1 MEYYVGI
8 DVSLKENF
16 ISIID
21 KEGKVVK
28 EGAVKNS
35 PEQVA
40 KFLKAYKG
48 QYKKI
53 GLESGAFSTYL
64 CKELGKLGYE
74 ITCVDARH
82 MAAGLSARINK
93 NDKNDARGIAQ
104 MMRVNLY
111 KEVYIKSDVEVERMI
126 LLRTRRQLVKQR
138 KSVRNT
144 VRGLLKT
151 YGLTIKPGIN
161 DKAFAI
167 EVRLL
172 TSDLSATV
180 KLAFMSSLSVLE
192 VVLNSLSI
200 VNDELVKLCKD
211 EENCKILMTM
221 PGVGVVTAM
230 TFVTTIGDVSRF
242 SESEQVGAY
251 LGLTPKQ
258 YSSGE
263 INLQGRISKMG
274 SSECRSM
281 LYEAANSMLNR
292 SHKKCAIKTWG
303 LKLAK
308 KKGKQKAKV
317 AVARRMAV
325 AMHRMLVDRTEFR
338 FDLEKPKQKKVS
350 GSRL

>member
-8 DVSLKENF
+8 DVSLEENF
-16 ISIID
+16 ISIVD
-21 KEGKVVK
+21 KEGVVVK

-35 PEQVA
+35 PEQIA
-40 KFLKAYKG
+40 KFLKKYKG

-53 GLESGAFSTYL
+53 GLESGQFSTYL

-74 ITCVDARH
+74 VICVDARH

-111 KEVYIKSDVEVERMI
+111 KEVYIKSDIECDQRI
-126 LLRTRRQLVKQR
+126 LLKARRQLVKQR
-138 KSVRNT
+138 KALRNV

-151 YGLTIKPGIN
+151 YGLTIKAGVN
-161 DKAFAI
+161 DKVFAE
-167 EVRLL
+167 EVRRLIG
-172 TSDLSATV
+172 DLSETV
-180 KLAFMSSLSVLE
+180 KLAFTSSLSVLE
-192 VVLNSLSI
+192 VVVDSLAKLDAKI
-200 VNDELVKLCKD
+200 IMLCKD
-211 EENCKILMTM
+211 NEDCKLLLTV
-221 PGVGVVTAM
+221 PGVGVVTAI
-230 TFVTTIGDVSRF
+230 TFVTTIGDVRRF
-242 SESEQVGAY
+242 AESEQVGAY

-263 INLQGRISKMG
+263 INRQGKISKMG
-274 SSECRSM
+274 SSDCRTM
-281 LYEAANSMLNR
+281 MYEAANSMLNR

-303 LKLAK
+303 LGLAK

-325 AMHRMLVDRTEFR
+325 TMHRMLVDKTEFR
-338 FDLEKPKQKKVS
+338 LTA
-350 GSRL
+350 